1 MLLWRALRTAMTCA
15 PTSTVRASITSRLRS
30 VIGLAATKPNMAMKN
45 TEKREMALKNC
56 IVADLERMGMKC
68 WRQVFEGEC
77 LEVAG
82 GGEMSFE
89 ELASQLFIPCGCQ
102 GQ

>member
-56 IVADLERMGMKC
+56 IVADLERVRVKC
-68 WRQVFEGEC
+68 WMRVFEGEC
-77 LEVAG
+77 PEVAG
-82 GGEMSFE
+82 GGEMSSNGLF
-89 ELASQLFIPCGCQ
+89 SRPFIPRRGRER
-102 GQ
+102 